1 MVKQNSQDVVL
12 SQLPIFRLSD
22 EHKQLCAMP
31 SALAQHVFAVLD
43 GTSRNLQAGS
53 SLAVRLVFR
62 LCIPRGLLGRAGLQL
77 LEGCMCE
84 TSRRRC
90 VVQWLIKMEKRAGS
104 VGRQL
109 KCHLVRDGDLPPTPP
124 RPMSELSL

>member
-1 MVKQNSQDVVL
+1 M
-12 SQLPIFRLSD
+12 PILRLFD
-22 EHKQLCAMP
+22 EHKQLYAMP
-31 SALAQHVFAVLD
+31 SALAPHVSVVLD

-62 LCIPRGLLGRAGLQL
+62 LCIPRGLFARVGLQL

-84 TSRRRC
+84 TNKRRC
-90 VVQWLIKMEKRAGS
+90 VVQWLLKISQRAFI

-124 RPMSELSL
+124 QPMSELSL